1 MSPRATDL
9 TSSSVQNLL
18 RSRTELDHRERD
30 PIHGNARVRQGRDT
44 GAYLGLVNYVRTFPA
59 QSSADFKDHNTAHT
73 RPGCSLIESTTPSD
87 THMRWST
94 VLYRSSVA
102 LRIAL
107 FNGNTEKVFRTP
119 YLWRA
124 RTLDLRIP
132 LSRLELRLQLQ
143 KAYLA

>member
-9 TSSSVQNLL
+9 TSSSVQNY
-18 RSRTELDHRERD
+18 SDQELNWMDHRERD

-44 GAYLGLVNYVRTFPA
+44 GAYWALVNYVRTFPA

-107 FNGNTEKVFRTP
+107 FN
-119 YLWRA
+119 
-124 RTLDLRIP
+124 
-132 LSRLELRLQLQ
+132 
-143 KAYLA
+143 